1 MKILESKFYKPV
13 KYAIYHNDKLAFSEK
28 LRNHWESSDTPYL
41 DLLGEILTW
50 TMLYYNDNLAIR
62 EKNLE
67 DMERCTD
74 FVCLRYSKEKN
85 KIIEKEICYFHK
97 KYEIFI
103 VLTPDLSTEYD
114 KELFEKWVFRVKNVF
129 FDNSDLKNEKHLP
142 KFFEKYVEK
151 YISPDSKISLLVR
164 SWDSIEMKEY
174 KIFPKEIDFKT
185 MYNEDFLEVNK
196 HIVKELETKS
206 KWIVL
211 LHGKP
216 WSWKT
221 NYIKWLTWKISSKK
235 FFFVPTTMISSL
247 TEPFFISFLIENKN
261 SVLVLEDCENYISER
276 NSNNSY
282 TDVVVSILNIADWIL
297 SDVVECQIICTF
309 NADIENIDKALLRK
323 WRLIAEYRF
332 KELEPKIAN
341 KYFKSINVKQKT
353 DKALLLA
360 DVTNFWQNDYKETD
374 KDDDKKKKKIW
385 FSVE

>member
-1 MKILESKFYKPV
+1 
-13 KYAIYHNDKLAFSEK
+13 
-28 LRNHWESSDTPYL
+28 
-41 DLLGEILTW
+41 
-50 TMLYYNDNLAIR
+50 
-62 EKNLE
+62 
-67 DMERCTD
+67 
-74 FVCLRYSKEKN
+74 
-85 KIIEKEICYFHK
+85 
-97 KYEIFI
+97 
-103 VLTPDLSTEYD
+103 
-114 KELFEKWVFRVKNVF
+114 
-129 FDNSDLKNEKHLP
+129 
-142 KFFEKYVEK
+142 
-151 YISPDSKISLLVR
+151 
-164 SWDSIEMKEY
+164 MKEY

-282 TDVVVSILNIADWIL
+282 TDVVASILNIADWIL

-332 KELEPKIAN
+332 KELEPKIVN

>member
-13 KYAIYHNDKLAFSEK
+13 KYAIYHDDKLVFSEK
-28 LRNHWESSDTPYL
+28 LINRWETSDTPYL

-50 TMLYYNDNLAIR
+50 TVAYNDNLVIR
-62 EKNLE
+62 EKSLE
-67 DMERCTD
+67 DMEKCTD
-74 FVCLRYSKEKN
+74 FVCLRYSKNKN
-85 KIIEKEICYFHK
+85 QIIENEICYFHK
-97 KYEIFI
+97 KYEMF
-103 VLTPDLSTEYD
+103 VVFTPDLSIEYD
-114 KELFEKWVFRVKNVF
+114 KELFENGVYRVKNIF
-129 FDNSDLKNEKHLP
+129 FDNSNSKNLKNLP

-151 YISPDSKISLLVR
+151 YISPDSKISLLVKDWKDI
-164 SWDSIEMKEY
+164 SMNEY

-185 MYNEDFLEVNK
+185 MYNEDFQEVNK
-196 HIVKELETKS
+196 HIVKELETTS

-211 LHGKP
+211 LHWKP

-282 TDVVVSILNIADWIL
+282 TDVVASILNIADWIL

-323 WRLIAEYRF
+323 WRLIAEYCF

-341 KYFKSINVKQKT
+341 KYFKSKNLKQKT

-360 DVTNFWQNDYKETD
+360 ELTNYWQTDFKEAD
-374 KDDDKKKKKIW
+374 KDDKKHKKIW
-385 FSVE
+385 FAVE